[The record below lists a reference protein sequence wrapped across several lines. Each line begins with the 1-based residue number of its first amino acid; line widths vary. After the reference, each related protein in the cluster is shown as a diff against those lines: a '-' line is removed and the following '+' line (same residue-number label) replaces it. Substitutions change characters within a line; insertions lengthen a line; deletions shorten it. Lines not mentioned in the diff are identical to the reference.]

1 MGGLLDAGGLGGL
14 SRGWSLLCSLLVF
27 SLLGLLGL
35 ALTASLGRP
44 LRADLLGL
52 FCGSSSS
59 EDDEDELNCSEDD
72 SLLVSLRDL
81 RFFLAVRLLRWL
93 GGVESLL
100 DERVVRT
107 LRPRASDWLLSLRAT
122 TRRCLSPLVSGF
134 LCRSSSSSRCRFL
147 PSM

>member
-1 MGGLLDAGGLGGL
+1 MNK
-14 SRGWSLLCSLLVF
+14 SCE
-27 SLLGLLGL
+27 
-35 ALTASLGRP
+35 TN
-44 LRADLLGL
+44 L

-134 LCRSSSSSRCRFL
+134 LCRSSSSSRCRFCSAPL
-147 PSM
+147 SPLGQTWGSQKAHNIDHASSIKPNTDTTTWAI